1 MARYYF
7 NLDIES
13 RIEDDEGEPCE
24 TLAEAEAHAYRV
36 ASELAAHKS
45 DPHAAR
51 GWIRVT
57 DAEGKEVFR
66 TPLGGEEA
74 PKTAVKA

>member
-7 NLDIES
+7 NLDNENNIA
-13 RIEDDEGEPCE
+13 DDEGEPCA
-24 TLAEAEAHAYRV
+24 TLAEAHAHAYRV
-36 ASELAAHKS
+36 ASELAAHKP
-45 DPHAAR
+45 DPHATR

-66 TPLGGEEA
+66 TPLGGRDA
-74 PKTAVKA
+74 PENDR